1 MSLAIVG
8 LRKFWTRTATFV
20 SLLVAA
26 ALVALEFVLVGIG
39 YRSAASGASGL
50 DKPTVTWLLTF
61 PGAFDAVI
69 SIIYAFFGLVALI
82 YIATAAGS
90 EWSWGT
96 LKVAVTR
103 GQSRWQYTVWTFAS
117 LAIILLV
124 GVLITFVAGVVAVV
138 IGASIA
144 GLDVGNPADP
154 SALAGV
160 FFKLVRCWIAVAGL
174 TSLGYAVAMVAKS
187 QMAGIGTVIGYFVAS
202 IFAPALLPDIVK
214 EIFKYLPFS
223 AAGDSIGIAGP
234 PTSGPPS
241 VVGLD
246 PNVALLITIGWLAA
260 CLAAASIS
268 VERADIPG

>member
-26 ALVALEFVLVGIG
+26 ALVALEFVLVGVG
-39 YRSAASGASGL
+39 YRSAPSGASGL

-144 GLDVGNPADP
+144 GLAVGNPADP

-160 FFKLVRCWIAVAGL
+160 FLKLGRCWIAVVGL
-174 TSLGYAVAMVAKS
+174 TSLGYAVAMAAKS

-223 AAGDSIGIAGP
+223 AAGNSIGIAGP

-241 VVGLD
+241 AVGLD

>member
-26 ALVALEFVLVGIG
+26 ALVALEFVLVGVS
-39 YRSAASGASGL
+39 YRSAPTASGIDNSTL
-50 DKPTVTWLLTF
+50 TWLLSF

-82 YIATAAGS
+82 YVATAAGS

-103 GQSRWQYTVWTFAS
+103 GQSRWQYTVSTFAS

-144 GLDVGNPADP
+144 GLAVGNPADP

-160 FFKLVRCWIAVAGL
+160 FFKLVRCWIAVVGL
-174 TSLGYAVAMVAKS
+174 TSLGYAVAMAAKS
-187 QMAGIGTVIGYFVAS
+187 QMAGIGVVIGYFVAS

-241 VVGLD
+241 AIGLD

-260 CLAAASIS
+260 CLVAASIS